1 MKADRVAEY
10 QEEVVRRRS
19 LVREFAHGVP
29 AIPDRPLVW
38 ELGCGHGHFLNAY
51 AAAHPERLCIGVDLV
66 AERVA
71 RAQRKCNRQRQTN
84 LFFCRSEARLFLEEW
99 PEERRFD
106 SVFILFP
113 DPWPKSRH
121 HKHRILQPEFLSL
134 LGARCKPG
142 AFLHF
147 RTDFQPY
154 FREAETTI
162 LAHPDWDLVNE
173 PWPFEFTTVFQSRAA
188 QFDSLTAR
196 RR

>member
-1 MKADRVAEY
+1 VKADRVAEY
-10 QEEVVRRRS
+10 QEEVVRRRV
-19 LVREFAHGVP
+19 LVREFARGVP
-29 AIPDRPLVW
+29 NVQDRPLVW

-71 RAQRKCNRQRQTN
+71 RAQRKCNRQCQTN

-134 LGARCKPG
+134 LGARCEAGRFSPLSHRFSAVFPG
-142 AFLHF
+142 NRDNHF
-147 RTDFQPY
+147 GSPGLGFG
-154 FREAETTI
+154 
-162 LAHPDWDLVNE
+162 
-173 PWPFEFTTVFQSRAA
+173 
-188 QFDSLTAR
+188 
-196 RR
+196 